1 MLWHYI
7 KIILLKKKLIKKAAD
22 IEEQQ
27 RIENM
32 PKFYIRLLS
41 ASGFCGS
48 LGFTINNV
56 SNNIAYDIEVYD
68 LKIKKGSNTIWE
80 SEDTYHSPAINPQKH
95 IEIKTKSK
103 SVTEEKEVIMFSNMR
118 CKDKYNVTH
127 EYILKMVCQYPNNY
141 GETSVTE
148 I

>member
-68 LKIKKGSNTIWE
+68 LKIKKDLIQYG
-80 SEDTYHSPAINPQKH
+80 KVRMH
-95 IEIKTKSK
+95 I
-103 SVTEEKEVIMFSNMR
+103 
-118 CKDKYNVTH
+118 
-127 EYILKMVCQYPNNY
+127 ILLR
-141 GETSVTE
+141 
-148 I
+148 